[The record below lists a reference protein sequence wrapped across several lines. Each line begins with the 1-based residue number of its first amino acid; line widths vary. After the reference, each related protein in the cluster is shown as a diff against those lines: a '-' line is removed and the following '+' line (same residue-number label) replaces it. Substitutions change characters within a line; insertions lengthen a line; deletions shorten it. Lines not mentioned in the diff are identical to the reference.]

1 MGFQSN
7 IFTVNATGPGTNFL
21 NTAYSQPLPA
31 LSTIYANYTMGA
43 SAIAPAVKLNP
54 TTSQNLTCFVVAEY
68 FAQTVYN
75 GGVSY
80 VSSQNGIYGFANGDN
95 TFPYKLYNS
104 STEGFNTID
113 WYLSAT
119 GNAGASGVQ
128 TGVVFWALSST
139 CLSGTSAGTVIP
151 VAVTNQVQTF
161 DGGVTSQPYISAAT
175 NVYCIN
181 TPFPSDNPVYF
192 SQADFARIQQFLG

>member
-1 MGFQSN
+1 MGFQRQ
-7 IFTVNATGPGTNFL
+7 IFSVNATGVGTNFL

-31 LSTIYANYTMGA
+31 LSTIYGNYTVGA
-43 SAIAPAVKLNP
+43 SAIAPAIKLNP
-54 TTSQNLTCFVVAEY
+54 TTSQNLTCFVTAEY

-80 VSSQNGIYGFANGDN
+80 TTLQNGIYAFANGDN
-95 TFPYKLYNS
+95 TLPYKLYNS
-104 STEGFNTID
+104 STEGFNTLD
-113 WYLSAT
+113 YYLSAT

-151 VAVTNQVQTF
+151 VEVTNQTTTF
-161 DGGVTSQPYISAAT
+161 DGGVTDQPFLSAAT
-175 NVYCIN
+175 NVWCIN

-192 SQADFARIQQFLG
+192 SQQDFSRIQQFLG